1 MEEKDRN
8 CSGEGSVVKG
18 SISNEEEYA
27 TNQFVHMGMKRVI
40 KE

>member
-8 CSGEGSVVKG
+8 RGEGSVVKG

-27 TNQFVHMGMKRVI
+27 TNRFVHMGMKRVI